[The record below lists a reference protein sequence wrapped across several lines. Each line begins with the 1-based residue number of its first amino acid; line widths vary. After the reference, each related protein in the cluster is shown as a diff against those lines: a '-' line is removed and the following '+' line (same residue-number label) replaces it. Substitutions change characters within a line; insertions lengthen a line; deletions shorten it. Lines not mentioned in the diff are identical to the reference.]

1 MYCFAFSSE
10 DPKQNHCKQVPT
22 ALEAG
27 ILKTDAIPRLGVY
40 LHQISIYHLVI
51 DTLQLDLQPILLLL
65 AYVFHYDYILLKE

>member
-10 DPKQNHCKQVPT
+10 DPEQDHCKQVPT

-27 ILKTDAIPRLGVY
+27 TLKTDAIPRLGVY

-51 DTLQLDLQPILLLL
+51 DTLQLDLQTNTTFASLRVSLWL
-65 AYVFHYDYILLKE
+65 YIT

>member
-51 DTLQLDLQPILLLL
+51 DTLQLDLQTNTTFASLRVSLWL
-65 AYVFHYDYILLKE
+65 YIT